1 MKKSIGIIGVG
12 LMGHGI
18 AYNLLRHEHRV
29 VALEHA
35 GNQPMGELLGMGAQT
50 RTSAREVAADS
61 EIVILCVTGTPE
73 VESVLTGAG
82 GVLEGLQPGAVVVD
96 CSTSIPQ
103 SSQRMAAAVE
113 ARGGRFVDAPMT
125 RTAQHARAGKLN
137 LLVGGDPVAVEQVMP
152 VLRCFAENITA
163 AGDAPGSGHRLK
175 LLHNFVS
182 LGMAA
187 VIAEAAACA
196 QRGGTDPKVFVDVLA
211 AGGGAGVALD
221 RMKPYILDADPSG
234 LQFFIANALK
244 DLSYYVDMASAMP
257 AEHGIAAAVASTFD
271 RAVQAG
277 EARTMVPELVRV
289 LAQPKA

>member
-1 MKKSIGIIGVG
+1 
-12 LMGHGI
+12 
-18 AYNLLRHEHRV
+18 
-29 VALEHA
+29 
-35 GNQPMGELLGMGAQT
+35 
-50 RTSAREVAADS
+50 
-61 EIVILCVTGTPE
+61 
-73 VESVLTGAG
+73 
-82 GVLEGLQPGAVVVD
+82 
-96 CSTSIPQ
+96 
-103 SSQRMAAAVE
+103 
-113 ARGGRFVDAPMT
+113 
-125 RTAQHARAGKLN
+125 
-137 LLVGGDPVAVEQVMP
+137 MP